1 MYMLLNTRKYPES
14 VPGILSKPFLKLIDL
29 MQAMYHFVQ
38 GVLSLMD
45 FLCVLVECFLAGSI
59 YLKKKKK
66 EKSLGYVA
74 LSNSGAFYRIQLE
87 VCATCLGM
95 YMKTCGRAEV
105 TKPAL

>member
-66 EKSLGYVA
+66 KKVWAMLHSPTVV
-74 LSNSGAFYRIQLE
+74 LSIEYS
-87 VCATCLGM
+87 
-95 YMKTCGRAEV
+95 
-105 TKPAL
+105 